1 MEEKD
6 AYEILE
12 KIQRGTSTEE
22 ELLLFDQWYFQYHHQ
37 HVRQYSEVELL
48 AIQEEMRRKLPV
60 PAEQGI
66 SGNELIG
73 KPLLYRWPFLA
84 VAASILILS
93 GFAYYLFYLSHQK
106 TEVIIS
112 AEKYSND
119 VAPGG
124 NKAYLTLAN
133 GQRISLSDAKNGE
146 LAQESGVKITKMANG
161 ELSYQ
166 ITEKGQNSGNKDD
179 SYNTIETPKGGQYRI
194 NLPDG
199 TKVWLNAASTL
210 KFPSSFA
217 RLVNRRVELLGG
229 EAYFEVAKD
238 PTHPFIVASNGQEL
252 KVLGTHFNINAYPEE
267 STVKTTLVE
276 GKLQLTN
283 ADSSN
288 KFILQP
294 GQQAALAKNG
304 FHIYEVDV
312 AAAIAWKNNKFVF
325 DNEGIEEVMR
335 KIERWYNVSVEFEG
349 ERPTD
354 KFTGTVSRFDQL
366 SSVLNLLEL
375 TGNVHFKIEGRRVLV
390 RK

>member
-37 HVRQYSEVELL
+37 HVREYSELELL
-48 AIQEEMRRKLPV
+48 AIQDKMRRKLPV
-60 PAEQGI
+60 KQGI
-66 SGNELIG
+66 SENQFIG
-73 KPLLYRWPFLA
+73 KPLLYRWRFLA

-93 GFAYYLFYLSHQK
+93 GFAYYFFYLSYPK
-106 TEVIIS
+106 TELSIS
-112 AEKYSND
+112 ATKYSND
-119 VAPGG
+119 IAPGG
-124 NKAYLTLAN
+124 EKAYLTLAN
-133 GQRISLSDAKNGE
+133 GHRISLSDTKTGL
-146 LAQESGVKITKMANG
+146 LAQESGVKITKLANG

-166 ITEKGQNSGNKDD
+166 ITENGQNPGNKND
-179 SYNTIETPKGGQYRI
+179 SYNTIETPKGGQYHI

-210 KFPSSFA
+210 KFPSTFA

-238 PTHPFIVASNGQEL
+238 PKHPFIVASNRQEL

-267 STVKTTLVE
+267 STVKTTLLE

-288 KFILQP
+288 KFILRP
-294 GQQAALAKNG
+294 GQQAALAKKS
-304 FHIYEVDV
+304 FHIYDVDV
-312 AAAIAWKNNKFVF
+312 ATAIAWKNNKFVF

-335 KIERWYNVSVEFEG
+335 KIERWYDISVEFEG
-349 ERPTD
+349 ERPSD

>member
-37 HVRQYSEVELL
+37 HVREYSELELL

-60 PAEQGI
+60 PLEQGI
-66 SGNELIG
+66 HGNQLIE

-93 GFAYYLFYLSHQK
+93 GFAYYFFYLTHAK
-106 TEVIIS
+106 TDAIVT
-112 AEKYSND
+112 ATKYSND
-119 VAPGG
+119 IAPGG
-124 NKAYLTLAN
+124 EKAYLILAN
-133 GQRISLSDAKNGE
+133 GRRISLSDVKNGF
-146 LAQESGVKITKMANG
+146 LAQETGITITKMADG
-161 ELSYQ
+161 TISYQ
-166 ITEKGQNSGNKDD
+166 IRKQQPKEINKND
-179 SYNTIETPKGGQYRI
+179 SYNTIETPKGGQYHI

-238 PTHPFIVASNGQEL
+238 AKHPFIVASKRQEL

-267 STVKTTLVE
+267 STDKTTLLE

-283 ADSSN
+283 ADSSK

-294 GQQAALAKNG
+294 GQQATLAKNG

-312 AAAIAWKNNKFVF
+312 AAAVAWKNNKFVF

-335 KIERWYNVSVEFEG
+335 KIERWYDVSVEFEG